1 MSEVIIVDSDANKTI
16 EEVKIVEAEKDLSL
30 YLKQMLINT
39 VVI

>member
-1 MSEVIIVDSDANKTI
+1 MNEVIIVDSDTNKTI

-30 YLKQMLINT
+30 YLKQMLINM